1 VSGGHWTERLTK
13 RELANLARD
22 LAREVTIAAQFM
34 YFDDYLLRL
43 REDIAAIRTDSAD
56 LGDDMERA
64 LRLIEESRERGRH
77 VR

>member
-1 VSGGHWTERLTK
+1 MSGGHWTERLTK
-13 RELANLARD
+13 RELANLGRD